1 MTNIVQ
7 YNGTGLVPRSELARM
22 PQVVKGLTRTENLVL
37 KASLSRAAREY
48 SGQALA
54 GELAGI
60 IDWIARDIGYT
71 IKSAEDKQYIVIRAA
86 ELMKRYYDSL
96 TLDDFRL
103 AFELAASGELAAY
116 LPKDSR
122 GQADI
127 YHYQQFS
134 AEYLCRILNAY
145 KSYRL
150 RALKRAETLGPQIS
164 RNLITDGERRE
175 NARRMRNDLLFCWL
189 HLKYRGWMPSLSPIQ
204 EMRFYEL
211 LSDCGLAEPIQVS
224 EAERK
229 AILGE
234 TLIKYAS
241 AGLVGDLTR
250 LKKEGTSAE
259 ELTGKAKLLARRNA
273 LRAALTWIIDNEIDL
288 RQYV

>member
-7 YNGTGLVPRSELARM
+7 HNGTGLIPRSDLAKM
-22 PQVVKGLTRTENLVL
+22 PQVTKSLTRTENLVL
-37 KASLSRAAREY
+37 RASLGRAAREY
-48 SGQALA
+48 NGQALA
-54 GELAGI
+54 AELAGI
-60 IDWIARDIGYT
+60 IDWIARDIGYV

-103 AFELAASGELAAY
+103 AFELTASGELAAY

-150 RALKRAETLGPQIS
+150 HALKRAETLGPKGEQ
-164 RNLITDGERRE
+164 NLITKEERER
-175 NARRMRNDLLFCWL
+175 NARWMREELLLCWL
-189 HLKYRGWMPSLSPIQ
+189 HLKYRGWMPSLSPIK
-204 EMRFYEL
+204 EMRFYEI
-211 LSDCGLAEPIQVS
+211 LSKCGLAEPIRVS
-224 EAERK
+224 DAERK
-229 AILGE
+229 AVLGA
-234 TLIKYAS
+234 TLMRYAS

-250 LKKEGTSAE
+250 LKKEGANAE
-259 ELTGKAKLLARRNA
+259 ELKGKAELLARRNA
-273 LRAALTWIIDNEIDL
+273 LRSALDWIISEEIDL
-288 RQYV
+288 RKYV